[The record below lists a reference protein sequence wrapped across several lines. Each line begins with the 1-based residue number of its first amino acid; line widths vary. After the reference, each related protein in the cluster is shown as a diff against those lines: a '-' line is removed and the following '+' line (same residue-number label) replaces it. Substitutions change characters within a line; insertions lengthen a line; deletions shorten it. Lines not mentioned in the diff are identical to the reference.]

1 MLAQLLLW
9 LPARDDGGEEV
20 VEEVAAVECRLQPHF
35 RRLAWLFWLLVVDF
49 QARLEEVAVWRAAH
63 LPQDGHLPLGS
74 GPEGSKLVIWVT
86 R

>member
-1 MLAQLLLW
+1 MVRRW
-9 LPARDDGGEEV
+9 WRRWWRWNVGFN
-20 VEEVAAVECRLQPHF
+20 RIF

-49 QARLEEVAVWRAAH
+49 LARLEEVAVWRAAH